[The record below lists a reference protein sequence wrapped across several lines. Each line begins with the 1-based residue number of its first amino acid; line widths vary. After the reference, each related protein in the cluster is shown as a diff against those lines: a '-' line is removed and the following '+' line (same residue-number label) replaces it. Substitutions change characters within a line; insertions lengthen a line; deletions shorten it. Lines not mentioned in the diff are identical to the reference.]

1 MYDDFKVANYPKSV
15 VSPELYARHLSRLF
29 TGDVID
35 GFTVSPGTGL
45 QVVLA
50 PGNALIRY
58 GSSAVAS
65 AREVSLVNNF
75 NLAVGT
81 PDASNPRIDLVVVYV
96 DNSVSLPSGTPS
108 AANLDGKGVAK
119 AKIVPGTPAATPA
132 APNATAIQAS
142 VGAGNPYTVVAQVR
156 VNAGVLVIAS
166 DKITDARSMVFA
178 TSGTK
183 LGSVSSSTPQ
193 SGIGQTATQ
202 VTGLSCPVVVPAGG
216 RGVRISAFI
225 SGLYSVTNNNAMEL
239 SIWDGPVGTGT
250 LLVTSETFS
259 ISAGGFPTFHL
270 ATVDHTPAAGL
281 RTYNASL
288 RINSAGTITTDLSGA
303 KRASLTVELL

>member
-1 MYDDFKVANYPKSV
+1 MYDDFKVTNYPKSV

-35 GFTVSPGTGL
+35 GLTASPGTGL
-45 QVVLA
+45 QVVLT

-75 NLAVGT
+75 NLAIGT

-108 AANLDGKGVAK
+108 AGNLDGKGVAK

-156 VNAGVLVIAS
+156 VDPGVSVIGSNKLTDVRTMALPGAQTVLEGTFTPSIVTADWGSTYSIDVSSFPVGSRLEIFAQAFINPTVSAQLLGLRIAGDLNPCLDERVNAGFRTLSTKRIVVRTAGITSVNIQTLGNWSAPS
-166 DKITDARSMVFA
+166 DSRN
-178 TSGTK
+178 GY
-183 LGSVSSSTPQ
+183 
-193 SGIGQTATQ
+193 
-202 VTGLSCPVVVPAGG
+202 
-216 RGVRISAFI
+216 
-225 SGLYSVTNNNAMEL
+225 YSVRR
-239 SIWDGPVGTGT
+239 V
-250 LLVTSETFS
+250 V
-259 ISAGGFPTFHL
+259 
-270 ATVDHTPAAGL
+270 
-281 RTYNASL
+281 
-288 RINSAGTITTDLSGA
+288 
-303 KRASLTVELL
+303 